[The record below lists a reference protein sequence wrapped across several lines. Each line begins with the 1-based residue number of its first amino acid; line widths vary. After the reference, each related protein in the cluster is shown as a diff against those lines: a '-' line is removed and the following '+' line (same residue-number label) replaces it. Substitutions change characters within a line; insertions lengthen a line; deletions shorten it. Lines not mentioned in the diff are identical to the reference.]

1 MTVQITI
8 LGLGQIGGSIGLAL
22 ADQKQLLTRVGH
34 DLDVK
39 TARQAEKMGA
49 VDKVEINLPKA
60 IRDAEIVLLSLP
72 VDQIRET
79 LEFIGP
85 DLREGAVIMDT
96 GPAKEVVAGWAAQYL
111 PEGRFYVGLTPVLN
125 PAYLYSPDAGLQAA
139 HEDLFKGGLM
149 AIAAPLHT
157 SSDAIKLAADLTRL
171 LGAKPLFADPVEMD
185 GLMAATQVVPQ
196 LMAAGLI
203 NATMDQ
209 PGWRE
214 GRKVAG
220 RDYAEVSGPFGH
232 LSDHRTLAVSAL
244 LNQENVLRI
253 LDSVIAALQV
263 LRQDIQEKNEEALN
277 ERLKRAF
284 WGRQKW
290 WAERQ
295 SGEWTGDGMAK
306 VEMPDSGG
314 IFQRMFGASRK
325 GSPKK

>member
-22 ADQKQLLTRVGH
+22 ADQKELLTRVGH
-34 DLDVK
+34 DLDIKV
-39 TARQAEKMGA
+39 ARQAEKLGA
-49 VDKVEINLPKA
+49 VDKVEVNLPKA
-60 IRDAEIVLLSLP
+60 VRQSEIVMMSLP

-79 LEFIGP
+79 LEFIAP
-85 DLREGAVIMDT
+85 DLREGAVVLDT

-111 PEGRFYVGLTPVLN
+111 PEGRYYIGLTPVLN

-139 HEDLFKGGLM
+139 RDDLFQGGLM
-149 AIAAPLHT
+149 AISAPQHT
-157 SSDAIKLAADLTRL
+157 SSEAIKLAADLTRL

-196 LMAAGLI
+196 LLAAGLL

-220 RDYAEVSGPFGH
+220 RDYAEVSGPFAH
-232 LSDHRTLAVSAL
+232 LSDYHTLVESAL
-244 LNQENVLRI
+244 LNRENVLRI
-253 LDSVIAALQV
+253 LDSVIAALQF
-263 LRQDIQEKNEEALN
+263 LRADIQEKNEQALN
-277 ERLKRAF
+277 ERLRRAF
-284 WGRQKW
+284 LGRQKW

-295 SGEWTGDGMAK
+295 TGEWTGNGMAK
-306 VEMPDSGG
+306 VDMPESAG
-314 IFQRMFGASRK
+314 ILQRMFGVSRK
-325 GSPKK
+325 GGPKK